1 MKNIWKVA
9 IILIATGLL
18 LSSIGLALGASRWV
32 YWDKQGS
39 HIVEISEEKRITM
52 LDLERIDNID
62 INARFSDV
70 EFITSDKYG
79 IDIRYYDEDVSWS
92 LDNGN
97 LKIRSTVQT
106 GNRNYNKRF
115 FDVNLNFDNPQSYVK
130 VYLPADV
137 RLGTVSV
144 QADSGHIK
152 IGGFR
157 AVEVQLNNSFGNLDI
172 YSITCDKL
180 QIKMDSGEF
189 SGQDLSVSGDIV
201 HKNNFGSSRF
211 ETIEAKNFRLDSD
224 SGDVTLN
231 GCRVE
236 SIDIKNYF
244 GSITAHNLVSFNTD
258 VDANSAEIN
267 ISGDFSGRTNINNSF
282 GDIRFTTAKAREDYT
297 YEIYTDFGDVTI
309 DNNRLNG
316 GVQGGNSSTN
326 SLYITNSSGDIQVY
340 FAG

>member
-32 YWDKQGS
+32 YWDKHGS
-39 HIVEISEEKRITM
+39 HIVEISEEKRITW

-79 IDIRYYDEDVSWS
+79 IDIRYFDEDVSWS
-92 LDNGN
+92 LDDGN

-130 VYLPADV
+130 VYLPADA
-137 RLGTVSV
+137 RLGTASV
-144 QADSGHIK
+144 QTDSGHIR
-152 IGGFR
+152 IGDFT
-157 AVEVQLNNSFGNLDI
+157 AVEVQINNSFGNLDM
-172 YSITCDKL
+172 YSISCGKM

-189 SGQDLSVSGDIV
+189 SGKNLSVAGDIIY
-201 HKNNFGSSRF
+201 KNKFGSGCF
-211 ETIEAKNFRLDSD
+211 ETIDAKNLAIDSD
-224 SGDVTLN
+224 SGDVILN

-236 SIDIKNYF
+236 SIDIKNDF
-244 GSITAHNLVSFNTD
+244 GSITSNNLVSSKTD
-258 VDANSAEIN
+258 IDANSAEIN
-267 ISGDFSGRTNINNSF
+267 ISGDFSGRTNIYNKF
-282 GDIRFTTAKAREDYT
+282 GNIRFTTTKAREDYT
-297 YEIYTDFGDVTI
+297 YEIYTDFGDVTL
-309 DNNRLNG
+309 DNNRLSG
-316 GVQGGNSSTN
+316 GVQGGDSSEN
-326 SLYITNSSGDIQVY
+326 SLYITNTSGDIHVY